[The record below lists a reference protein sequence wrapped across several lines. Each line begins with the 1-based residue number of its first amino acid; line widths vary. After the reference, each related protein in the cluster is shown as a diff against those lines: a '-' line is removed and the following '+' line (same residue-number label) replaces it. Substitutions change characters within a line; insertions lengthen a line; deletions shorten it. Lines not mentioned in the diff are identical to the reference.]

1 MRATALYALLLLAG
15 CANGS
20 YRVST
25 DIIDSLKTGGDWYAK
40 APEIIY
46 LALRGDQS
54 VVDRL
59 FLLIPMAT
67 KDDCTCLAGAPGDAA
82 AIVIAREFELDPTLR
97 IFEKMGAEDRK
108 HAFRYICAAPPV
120 DWAGEKEKIK
130 ALYAISTSDD
140 PR

>member
-1 MRATALYALLLLAG
+1 MRAIALIALLLLAG
-15 CANGS
+15 CTHGS

-25 DIIDSLKTGGDWYAK
+25 DIIDSLETGGEWYAK

-46 LALRGDQS
+46 LALRGDKS

-82 AIVIAREFELDPTLR
+82 AIVIAREFELDPTLG
-97 IFEKMGAEDRK
+97 IFGTMNAEDRK

-120 DWAGEKEKIK
+120 DWEGEKEKIK
-130 ALYAISTSDD
+130 ARYAIGTPDD
-140 PR
+140 AH